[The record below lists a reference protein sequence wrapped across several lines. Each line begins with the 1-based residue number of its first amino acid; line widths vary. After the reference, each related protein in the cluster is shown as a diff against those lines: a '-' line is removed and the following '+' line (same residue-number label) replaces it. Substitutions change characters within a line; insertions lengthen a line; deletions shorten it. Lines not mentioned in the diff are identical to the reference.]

1 MLASV
6 LSLRDEV
13 DKAIPLLLRA
23 IELNP
28 ENRAMARHD
37 PDLEPLRR
45 YEHVRAALDASNSV
59 KDRAPR
65 RSRPPLAR

>member
-6 LSLRDEV
+6 LSLRDEA
-13 DKAIPLLLRA
+13 DKAVPLLLRA

-28 ENRAMARHD
+28 DNRAMARHD

-45 YEHVRAALDASNSV
+45 YEHVRAALDASNTAKTERRKS
-59 KDRAPR
+59 PR
-65 RSRPPLAR
+65 RSR